1 MAARGGRIGELYMSE
16 RVLTTDDYLA
26 MLRRRLKVILIP
38 ALVAPLTGLLVSYAS
53 FFPARYTSTAQV
65 LVEGQKVPDQ
75 YVQPIITADFA
86 QRVQALEESTQ
97 SAVVLTALMAGG
109 PLKIGLDTVQMPGLE
124 KTYPAIFKPAD
135 RSKTISQIRQT
146 MQVEPMTTPMS
157 AAAAAGAKKKPT
169 AANEPV
175 PGFTVSYT
183 DTEGVRA
190 QKVCDALA
198 QLML

>member
-1 MAARGGRIGELYMSE
+1 MSE

-38 ALVAPLTGLLVSYAS
+38 ALVAPLTGLLVSYAY

-97 SAVVLTALMAGG
+97 SAVVLTALMA
-109 PLKIGLDTVQMPGLE
+109 E
-124 KTYPAIFKPAD
+124 
-135 RSKTISQIRQT
+135 
-146 MQVEPMTTPMS
+146 
-157 AAAAAGAKKKPT
+157 
-169 AANEPV
+169 
-175 PGFTVSYT
+175 
-183 DTEGVRA
+183 
-190 QKVCDALA
+190 AL
-198 QLML
+198 